1 MEREGRARWLHPR
14 WCARAGGAAG
24 NAEAGIT
31 LLELVIALSVFAIL
45 SGSVAAVAGSG
56 LGLARNNRDRSI
68 AANLA
73 SEDIDAVNQMS
84 FAALVAQEGS
94 VVTKTRTVGSE
105 SYTVKRDV
113 GWQST
118 QSGTSICSYT
128 AGGSTSSWILGVNT
142 TVTWP
147 AMSTPAAAAV
157 ATTAVSP
164 PVGFSPGTNLG
175 SVPVTVRDA
184 AGNPVSGI
192 SVSATDGGSNS
203 YSEYTDASGCAFLL
217 VAPSTYT
224 LSLGT
229 ANYVDRQGN
238 ANPSAVFSISAGSNV
253 AVAFDYDHPGSLV
266 VGASAPDSA
275 SAPIGLPTTLAYQF
289 FQPAGTKTYASA
301 GVPPFTVGGLFPDSY
316 KAWFGDCA
324 DADPQY
330 WPSGSRISPVSIGS
344 GASAPA
350 TVPLGAV
357 RVSLTVGG
365 LASSGATVTAKHDAT
380 SGAACPTGS
389 PSTAGYALG
398 TTAADGTLE
407 SALPW
412 GRWVLTIVP
421 SGRGATTRSVTIDA
435 GVSGAVNTAVA
446 L

>member
-56 LGLARNNRDRSI
+56 LGLVRNNRDRSI

-73 SEDIDAVNQMS
+73 SEDIDAVNQMT

-147 AMSTPAAAAV
+147 AMSAPAAAAV

-253 AVAFDYDHPGSLV
+253 ARRSERAWSLPKV
-266 VGASAPDSA
+266 SRPDQAMPIRGRVLVGPSR
-275 SAPIGLPTTLAYQF
+275 
-289 FQPAGTKTYASA
+289 PAQTSRT
-301 GVPPFTVGGLFPDSY
+301 
-316 KAWFGDCA
+316 A
-324 DADPQY
+324 D
-330 WPSGSRISPVSIGS
+330 
-344 GASAPA
+344 
-350 TVPLGAV
+350 
-357 RVSLTVGG
+357 
-365 LASSGATVTAKHDAT
+365 
-380 SGAACPTGS
+380 GAA
-389 PSTAGYALG
+389 
-398 TTAADGTLE
+398 
-407 SALPW
+407 
-412 GRWVLTIVP
+412 R
-421 SGRGATTRSVTIDA
+421 
-435 GVSGAVNTAVA
+435 
-446 L
+446 